1 MKNLGCGCLIV
12 IFILVS
18 VVFEFCPG
26 LERALEDNFGSLAVI
41 GVLFVFVGIPIGILL
56 LIIRFFFRK

>member
-18 VVFEFCPG
+18 IVVEFCPG
-26 LERALEDNFGSLAVI
+26 LERALEDNFGSLVLI
-41 GVLFVFVGIPIGILL
+41 GMLFVFVGIPIGISL
-56 LIIRFFFRK
+56 LIIKFFFRK

>member
-18 VVFEFCPG
+18 IVFEFCPG
-26 LERALEDNFGSLAVI
+26 LERALEDNFGSLVLI
-41 GVLFVFVGIPIGILL
+41 GFLLVLIGIPVGILL
-56 LIIRFFFRK
+56 LIIKLFFHK